1 MLFVWIQIE
10 VVKAIQD
17 QGEASQDP
25 ATKCRSRS
33 RSMASILS
41 ASGGIPPLVRRRS
54 SSQTVD
60 IPYADAEPDGT
71 DNILDEIIEEQ
82 EEQQSRASAA
92 KLTWTLARYLSHRPL
107 SLELNSKPPLA
118 QYRIL
123 LTCKS

>member
-1 MLFVWIQIE
+1 MQIE

-41 ASGGIPPLVRRRS
+41 GSGGIPPLHRRS
-54 SSQTVD
+54 SSHTAD
-60 IPYADAEPDGT
+60 IPFADADMDGT

-82 EEQQSRASAA
+82 EEQHNRANN
-92 KLTWTLARYLSHRPL
+92 LR
-107 SLELNSKPPLA
+107 
-118 QYRIL
+118 
-123 LTCKS
+123 